1 MIIDL
6 GKAKTDPLPV
16 YDLCIVGSGPA
27 GMTVANELVQA
38 GLRICVLES
47 GQLKFTKHGDTLRQ
61 VKSEGICIKDY
72 SRERVLGGASTTWSG
87 LASPLDPVDFQ
98 PRPFLRHSGWPISRD
113 DLLPYYEKAAQDY
126 GFAALKLFEPDGFS
140 EVKAGDD
147 RELVWTDLEEKT
159 FLAAAKPQNFGR
171 MFRSLFSHS
180 QPHLDLYL
188 DATLIRLESDVLSER
203 RSARGIVRTSTGHHT
218 KIEAKVFIIATG
230 GIENARI
237 LLNSRD
243 GCPQGLGNEHDQVG
257 RYFMNHPK
265 DPYGLIHLNEPLHEL
280 PYYFSCLYQGYAGYG
295 GIRLKESLQ
304 AEKGCLNSYVR
315 FEPLFPWSDNRGVES
330 LIFLVKRSTL
340 LFETWKARAKER
352 IVSLR
357 DYAETGDDSELQND
371 RKTWWDWIG
380 LFGAIAANLPMVLR
394 YVVARLREGAHPT
407 IHTIRVR
414 NFMEMEPVPENR
426 VVLTDDQDVYGQPV
440 PHVHHQTTEIDRQ
453 SLITLHQRLAAEV
466 RAMGLGELTSQLDT
480 SDPWPITYDASHH
493 IGTTRMGTDPATSV
507 VTPDCRLH
515 SVENVYMAGSSVFP
529 TSGCANPTF
538 TIVALAIRLAEHL
551 REQVLK

>member
-6 GKAKTDPLPV
+6 GKTKTDPFPV

-27 GMTVANELVQA
+27 GLTVANELTQA

-47 GQLKFTKHGDTLRQ
+47 GQLKFTKHGDILRQ
-61 VKSEGICIKDY
+61 VKSAGIRIKDY

-98 PRPFLRHSGWPISRD
+98 SRPFLRHSGWPISRD
-113 DLLPYYEKAAQDY
+113 ELLPYYEKATQDY

-140 EVKAGDD
+140 EVKAGND

-159 FLAAAKPQNFGR
+159 FLAAAKPQNFGQ
-171 MFRSLFSHS
+171 MFRSIFSR
-180 QPHLDLYL
+180 PDVDLYL
-188 DATLIRLESDVLSER
+188 DATLIRLEPDASSGGKR
-203 RSARGIVRTSTGHHT
+203 IARGVVYTSTGHCVSV
-218 KIEAKVFIIATG
+218 EATMFIVATG

-243 GCPQGLGNEHDQVG
+243 SCPQGLGNEHDQVG

-265 DPYGLIHLNEPLHEL
+265 DPHGLIYLSEPLHEL
-280 PYYFSCLYQGYAGYG
+280 PYYFGCLFQGYAGYG

-304 AEKGCLNSYVR
+304 TGKGCLNSYVR
-315 FEPLFPWSDNRGVES
+315 FEPLFPWSDNLGVES

-380 LFGAIAANLPMVLR
+380 LFGAIAANFPMVLR
-394 YVVARLREGAHPT
+394 YVFARLREGAHPT

-426 VVLTDDQDVYGQPV
+426 VVLTDDLDVYGQPV
-440 PHVHHQTTEIDRQ
+440 PHVDHQTTEIDRQ
-453 SLITLHQRLAAEV
+453 SLITLHQLLADEV
-466 RAMGLGELTSQLDT
+466 RDMGLGELSSQLDT

-493 IGTTRMGTDPATSV
+493 LGTTRMGAEPATSV
-507 VTPDCRLH
+507 VTTDCRLH

-551 REQVLK
+551 REQVFR